1 MTKQRALMKKA
12 IIFICLAIFICIAT
26 SESSSADDKEYFLI
40 SKLGVADKLQ
50 DIHVEDVDLEGLK
63 DNLLT
68 HRKGLSPNESR
79 WISIFYQNPDDGF
92 SPAADQSWEID
103 TLASIIDTG
112 DIIGDKKKEIIY
124 STAHEIRYY
133 SIEGTFYNN
142 TPSVLFPVE
151 GMMVSPSKSY
161 LPHVNFVRDW
171 NEDGRDDIAVFKF
184 DGLTIFSRD
193 SAGSFTSRN
202 RVNVEIDKRVREW
215 NSFKD
220 DTFITSGLTSYFS
233 FPSINLIDYNN
244 DGRRDLIVTT
254 KDKLSVFL
262 RTNDGGFST
271 KVQKERNFDV
281 RSRKEKI
288 DGTSN
293 VETTINDLDGDGYAD
308 AIVTKQ
314 TSKGLTN
321 LRGVLNIFRG
331 SPDDY
336 SDSPQQVIISEGTA
350 SAETRISD
358 VNGDGRM
365 DLIMPSVKISITSI
379 IRILLTRSLPINFN
393 IFLLNEDG
401 SFSERPDFSKEVK
414 LKIDFSGE
422 TDTPAMSLEGD
433 YDGDK
438 RKDFVSANDEDEL
451 SIYRG
456 VEDED
461 KLFSDD
467 SAVEINVNA
476 FGRLSVYDLN
486 DDDYSDIIIRY
497 NVNTEYDGTA
507 TVLINLGRI

>member
-1 MTKQRALMKKA
+1 MRKA
-12 IIFICLAIFICIAT
+12 IINICLVIFTFIIT
-26 SESSSADDKEYFLI
+26 PESSSADDKDYFLI

-50 DIHVEDVDLEGLK
+50 DIHIEDVDFDGLK
-63 DNLLT
+63 DILIT
-68 HRKGLSPNESR
+68 HRKGLSPDESR
-79 WISIFYQNPDDGF
+79 WISIFYHSPDDGF

-103 TLASIIDTG
+103 TLASIFDTG

-124 STAHEIRYY
+124 STANEIRCY
-133 SIEGTFYNN
+133 SIDGAFYNN
-142 TPSVLFPVE
+142 TPSVIFPVE
-151 GMMVSPSKSY
+151 GMMVSPSRSY
-161 LPHVNFVRDW
+161 IPHVNFVRDW
-171 NEDGRDDIAVFKF
+171 NEDGRDDIAVFRF

-193 SAGSFTSRN
+193 STGDFTSQN
-202 RVNVEIDKRVREW
+202 SVNVKIDTRVREW

-220 DTFITSGLTSYFS
+220 ETFITSGLTSSFS

-244 DGRRDLIVTT
+244 DDKRDLIVTND
-254 KDKLSVFL
+254 DKLSVYL
-262 RTNDGGFST
+262 RMNDGGFST
-271 KVQKERNFDV
+271 EVQKERNFDV
-281 RSRKEKI
+281 RTRKEKI
-288 DGTSN
+288 EGTSN
-293 VETTINDLDGDGYAD
+293 LTTTINDLDADGYAD

-350 SAETRISD
+350 SAETMISD
-358 VNGDGRM
+358 VNGDGRL

-393 IFLLNEDG
+393 IFLLNKDG

-422 TDTPAMSLEGD
+422 TDTPAMNLEGD

-438 RKDFVSANDEDEL
+438 RKDFVYATDEDEL

-467 SAVEINVNA
+467 AAVEINVNA